1 MERIMALELIKTWIQ
16 IPTLTLIYYMTI
28 NKSLLVLRF
37 LICKM
42 GIIQNISKVAV
53 SIKQRTINNMP

>member
-53 SIKQRTINNMP
+53 GIK